1 MSDALF
7 STNNCRFREFLNIAE
22 NRQVSVF
29 VIQPIT
35 LGELQRTDV
44 IEISLDDHWRST
56 ELQYSV
62 FK

>member
-1 MSDALF
+1 MF
-7 STNNCRFREFLNIAE
+7 
-22 NRQVSVF
+22 F